1 MGDIC
6 FQKGIAYNA
15 CTCHSYVREKWGFS
29 GENSRKIRISNTEHE
44 FRRPKPQTTKAILM
58 EKEVKSF
65 LDSVVAKNTRK
76 TYIRGLELLEEH
88 MEKTISEII
97 DERREDFKSDDVT
110 HRRRLDRMHAE
121 TLLRFSPACLAAST
135 TSRSRYRQVD
145 SCSPSCHLTPCGS
158 MRAGLF
164 IAPSGKGRGG
174 GMSAHGL
181 GLNFDLFSHYV

>member
-1 MGDIC
+1 
-6 FQKGIAYNA
+6 
-15 CTCHSYVREKWGFS
+15 
-29 GENSRKIRISNTEHE
+29 
-44 FRRPKPQTTKAILM
+44 M

-145 SCSPSCHLTPCGS
+145 FLLPFMPSDTMWFH
-158 MRAGLF
+158 A
-164 IAPSGKGRGG
+164 RGAIYCPLRERPRRRDVG
-174 GMSAHGL
+174 ARFGVK
-181 GLNFDLFSHYV
+181 F